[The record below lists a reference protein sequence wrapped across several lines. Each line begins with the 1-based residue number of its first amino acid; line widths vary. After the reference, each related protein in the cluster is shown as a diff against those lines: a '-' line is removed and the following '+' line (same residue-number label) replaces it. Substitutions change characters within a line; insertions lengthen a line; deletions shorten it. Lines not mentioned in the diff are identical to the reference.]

1 MSDLNVIALV
11 KDDERYIFVYDD
23 DQRAETLRVF
33 GRFACNKELSFTF
46 YDAAVLSQRI
56 REASEAKTKRF

>member
-23 DQRAETLRVF
+23 DQRAETLKTL

-46 YDAAVLSQRI
+46 YDAAVMSQRI